1 MSIYRRSS
9 ACGPPI
15 FLLYMFNV
23 CICHKCFLMSFAF
36 SFSVVFFFWRTDV
49 CNFDEVWPILLT
61 LLLVSFVSAT
71 SFYILQPHNHRDT
84 ALCFLLEDSQ
94 YNSLLP
100 VLASHTAQYTFVDL
114 SITTYLPTSAFEQ
127 LWCYLKKPLHCLYN
141 SPHCVS
147 LLK

>member
-15 FLLYMFNV
+15 LLLYMFNV
-23 CICHKCFLMSFAF
+23 CICHKCFLMLFAF

-49 CNFDEVWPILLT
+49 CNFDEVWPILLI
-61 LLLVSFVSAT
+61 LWLVSFVSAT
-71 SFYILQPHNHRDT
+71 SFYNLQPHNHRDT

-100 VLASHTAQYTFVDL
+100 ALASHTAQFTFVDSASQRTYPLQLL
-114 SITTYLPTSAFEQ
+114 SSFDANSKHLCTVCIT
-127 LWCYLKKPLHCLYN
+127 PLIVFL
-141 SPHCVS
+141 S
-147 LLK
+147 